1 MSDYNNYYYPFI
13 ILIVLAGISGLCFI
27 MFLFGLTSRQFT
39 VEELIERLNND
50 IKKSKEKCIQQIGN
64 IRFNNMINENS
75 VWCSIYKKKKN
86 IKDLNKHNLKKYF
99 ENELKSNSK
108 ILYIGLFVTFI
119 LTIGFSI
126 GCIIIK
132 RKYDAEKKS
141 KPDEVDKS
149 NFSNLNNY

>member
-27 MFLFGLTSRQFT
+27 MFLFGLKQFT
-39 VEELIERLNND
+39 AEELIERLNND

-64 IRFNNMINENS
+64 LRFKNMINENS
-75 VWCSIYKKKKN
+75 IWCSIYKKEKN
-86 IKDLNKHNLKKYF
+86 IKDLNNHNLKKYF

-132 RKYDAEKKS
+132 RKYDAENKS
-141 KPDEVDKS
+141 KSDEVDKS